1 MVAISK
7 ASAKSSSAPYI
18 LSFCSSISW
27 EHRRTIFWCSTIQE
41 ASFQRLFIHWWCSCC
56 FSGLMSQVQA
66 AKSHSGWAGCS
77 QFPVVSWSCSSC
89 CYCHCLLV
97 SEVGRVTTCGQKSH
111 EAAAGRG
118 KGPETASCCLWT
130 LREVTSSRDR
140 QLRRRRLGLSIPLM
154 TLGHLS
160 EPFIDGLASS
170 PKGCCPPSCSAHSW
184 EAGRWVGAFAAV
196 TRASSHRKKRCG
208 VFNFLLS
215 SNSEKL
221 FLWKQY
227 LHT

>member
-1 MVAISK
+1 MDRSPMRQQLVEERDQKLPAVACGPSE
-7 ASAKSSSAPYI
+7 KSP
-18 LSFCSSISW
+18 L
-27 EHRRTIFWCSTIQE
+27 
-41 ASFQRLFIHWWCSCC
+41 
-56 FSGLMSQVQA
+56 
-66 AKSHSGWAGCS
+66 
-77 QFPVVSWSCSSC
+77 
-89 CYCHCLLV
+89 
-97 SEVGRVTTCGQKSH
+97 
-111 EAAAGRG
+111 
-118 KGPETASCCLWT
+118 PETGSCG
-130 LREVTSSRDR
+130 EDI
-140 QLRRRRLGLSIPLM
+140 LGLSIPLM